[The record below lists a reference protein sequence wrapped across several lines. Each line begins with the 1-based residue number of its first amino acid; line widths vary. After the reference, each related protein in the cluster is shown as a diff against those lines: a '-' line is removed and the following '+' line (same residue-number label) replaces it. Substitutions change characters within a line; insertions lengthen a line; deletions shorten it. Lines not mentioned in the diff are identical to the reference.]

1 MSSQHAPAPDAARRG
16 EQILAVFDTAF
27 AEPLAADPA
36 ALRGRLRKMAA
47 SAAAFYRGTACLFY
61 RDLAAGHGARRDEK
75 EGAAGVP
82 AAGPYADGPY
92 PGRYLD
98 ERTSRVWIHGDLHAG
113 AFGTYLDATGRL
125 VFHAG
130 GFDEAYV
137 GPFLW
142 DLQRF
147 AASVAL
153 LGHAKALSD
162 AQITGL
168 VRTYAAAY
176 RERIHALAA
185 DAKRPGRDELP
196 PLTLDTAE
204 GPLLDTLRAAR
215 ARTRGGLLE
224 TVTEVRDFERRFS
237 AGAGTV
243 ELDAAARYKVLAAFD
258 GYLETLPES
267 SLAHPD
273 AYRVKDV
280 VGRHG
285 TGPAGTPSYDILLE
299 GGSDA
304 LESDVVISLRQA
316 RTPALARHLTGPRV
330 RGHFRHEGHRTAVA
344 QRALQAHADPWLG
357 WTELDGAGHLV
368 TELSPYAVGLDWSEL
383 DDPAEISAVVADLG
397 RVTAALHA
405 VPAGDGHALVP
416 FSAERAIDAAIA
428 ADEEGFAT
436 VLVDFAHSYGARA
449 RRDHEIF
456 VDLFRDGRIPG
467 V

>member
-47 SAAAFYRGTACLFY
+47 SAADFYRGTACLFY

-82 AAGPYADGPY
+82 AAVPY

-98 ERTSRVWIHGDLHAG
+98 ERTSRVWIHGDLHTG

-185 DAKRPGRDELP
+185 DARRPGRDELP

-285 TGPAGTPSYDILLE
+285 TGPAGTPPTTS
-299 GGSDA
+299 SWRA
-304 LESDVVISLRQA
+304 A
-316 RTPALARHLTGPRV
+316 ATPW
-330 RGHFRHEGHRTAVA
+330 
-344 QRALQAHADPWLG
+344 RAMW
-357 WTELDGAGHLV
+357 
-368 TELSPYAVGLDWSEL
+368 
-383 DDPAEISAVVADLG
+383 
-397 RVTAALHA
+397 
-405 VPAGDGHALVP
+405 
-416 FSAERAIDAAIA
+416 
-428 ADEEGFAT
+428 
-436 VLVDFAHSYGARA
+436 
-449 RRDHEIF
+449 
-456 VDLFRDGRIPG
+456 
-467 V
+467 